1 MLQTGHHCNNMCQ
14 VSEVHG
20 KRQKMSEHSFIHSF
34 TRLFPHS
41 LAHTDSFTHSII
53 HSLTH
58 AFIHSCILSFIH
70 SFIRAFIYSLTQRI
84 CIFPQGLTYTVLSG
98 SLREILFWQL
108 LHVQQSTFIWSCYTT
123 RKHPQESKTMENAKT
138 VVGHLAVTLLV

>member
-98 SLREILFWQL
+98 FPVRDP
-108 LHVQQSTFIWSCYTT
+108 V
-123 RKHPQESKTMENAKT
+123 
-138 VVGHLAVTLLV
+138 LAVTACATKHLHLELLHHQETSPRKQDNGKCKDCCRTPS